1 LNHDQHETTDS
12 SRLAVR
18 ATLHCLT
25 GCVIGE
31 LAGMTIGTAAGLSN
45 AITVALAIVLA
56 FVFGY
61 GLTMRPLLAAGTP
74 FGAAA
79 RTALA
84 GDTVS
89 IVIMEAIDNVFVLA
103 VPGAMDAGLVDP
115 LFWASLAAGFAIAF
129 PFAFLANRALLIRG
143 VGQGAHGAHH

>member
-1 LNHDQHETTDS
+1 VSPN
-12 SRLAVR
+12 RLALR
-18 ATLHCLT
+18 ATIHCLT

-31 LAGMTIGTAAGLSN
+31 VTGMTIGMAAGLSTGV
-45 AITVALAIVLA
+45 TVALAIVLA

-74 FGAAA
+74 IGAAL

-89 IVIMEAIDNVFVLA
+89 VVIMEAIDNAFVLA
-103 VPGAMDAGLVDP
+103 VPGAMDAGLTDP
-115 LFWASLAAGFAIAF
+115 LLWASLAAGFAIAF
-129 PFAFLANRALLIRG
+129 PFAFLANRALLQRG
-143 VGQGAHGAHH
+143 IGQGAHGAHH

>member
-1 LNHDQHETTDS
+1 MNPNA
-12 SRLAVR
+12 LALR
-18 ATLHCLT
+18 ATTHCLT
-25 GCVIGE
+25 GCVIGDV
-31 LAGMTIGTAAGLSN
+31 AGMTIGTAAGLSN
-45 AITVALAIVLA
+45 STTVALAVLLA

-74 FGAAA
+74 IGAAA

-89 IVIMEAIDNVFVLA
+89 IVIMETIDNVFVLA
-103 VPGAMDAGLVDP
+103 VPGAMDAGLTDP

-129 PFAFLANRALLIRG
+129 PFAFLANRALLLRG
-143 VGQGAHGAHH
+143 VGHSAHAGHH

>member
-1 LNHDQHETTDS
+1 VNPNA
-12 SRLAVR
+12 LALR
-18 ATLHCLT
+18 ATTHCLT
-25 GCVIGE
+25 GCALGE
-31 LAGMTIGTAAGLSN
+31 VAGMTIGMAAGLSN
-45 AITVALAIVLA
+45 GMTVMLAIVLA

-74 FGAAA
+74 IGSAV

-89 IVIMEAIDNVFVLA
+89 IVIMEAIDNLFVLA
-103 VPGAMDAGLVDP
+103 VPGAMDAGLTNP

-129 PFAFLANRALLIRG
+129 PFAFLANRTLILRG
-143 VGQGAHGAHH
+143 VGHGARGAHH